1 MGSRAEMIAGSEP
14 RISFLAIKACDLR
27 LVRCTAILFLLAGIV
42 GSGCTKR
49 PAPPPAVNKQPDG
62 TTRMAA
68 RLKRLLAEIDPT
80 EIRYGANDQ
89 RIERIRKQL
98 EKVTEWKPMM
108 SLKFALA
115 TELLGDARNAEVLAC
130 LDKVDQGVKERGM
143 ALNDGSRQAL
153 RMLRV
158 QANMRIGETDN
169 CCSEHNTDSCLIP
182 LQGSAIYRHPE
193 GPRNAIKLLE
203 EQLAE
208 VPDDLT
214 ARWLLNIAHMTLGEY
229 PAGVPAKWLIDPKV
243 FASDYNLK
251 RFNDVAPAV
260 GLDTFGHSGGC
271 VVADFDKDGFLDI
284 VRSDFGFS
292 TQMQYFQNNGDGT
305 FTDRTEAAGLI
316 GEVGG
321 LNMIAGDYDNDGNL
335 DILVLRGGW
344 LGKAG
349 RFPKSLLRN
358 NGDGTFVDVTEEAG
372 LLIAHPTQTAVW
384 FDYDNDGWIDLFVG
398 NETEDLKDPHPC
410 ELFHNNRD
418 GTFTECALSSGV
430 QLADFVKGVAS
441 GDYNN
446 DGRPDLFISQ
456 RRGGCNY
463 LLRNDGPRD
472 PANPNAGWKFT
483 NVSKV
488 AGFAEPMSS
497 FPCWFFDYDN
507 DGWQD
512 IFVCGYAGGVPGVV
526 KDYLGLPGEGERP
539 RLYHNNGDGTFTNV
553 APKIGLNQ
561 TIIGMSGN
569 YGDLD
574 NDGYLDFFIGTGEPS
589 FTGLFPNRMFRN
601 DGGKMFQDVTTA
613 GGFGNLQKGHGV
625 AFADLNND
633 GQQDIYEVLGGA
645 YTGDKYYTALYANPG
660 HENHWVILELEGVKS
675 NRSAL
680 GARIRV
686 IAATPTGERS
696 IYRTV
701 STGGSFGAS
710 PLRQHVGL
718 GNAESI
724 KAIEIYWPTT
734 GTTQRIPGV
743 PMDRLYTIRE
753 DSAAPIPREMR
764 SFDFP
769 DPRRV
774 TLRR

>member
-1 MGSRAEMIAGSEP
+1 
-14 RISFLAIKACDLR
+14 
-27 LVRCTAILFLLAGIV
+27 
-42 GSGCTKR
+42 
-49 PAPPPAVNKQPDG
+49 
-62 TTRMAA
+62 
-68 RLKRLLAEIDPT
+68 
-80 EIRYGANDQ
+80 
-89 RIERIRKQL
+89 
-98 EKVTEWKPMM
+98 
-108 SLKFALA
+108 
-115 TELLGDARNAEVLAC
+115 
-130 LDKVDQGVKERGM
+130 
-143 ALNDGSRQAL
+143 
-153 RMLRV
+153 
-158 QANMRIGETDN
+158 
-169 CCSEHNTDSCLIP
+169 
-182 LQGSAIYRHPE
+182 
-193 GPRNAIKLLE
+193 
-203 EQLAE
+203 
-208 VPDDLT
+208 
-214 ARWLLNIAHMTLGEY
+214 
-229 PAGVPAKWLIDPKV
+229 
-243 FASDYNLK
+243 
-251 RFNDVAPAV
+251 
-260 GLDTFGHSGGC
+260 
-271 VVADFDKDGFLDI
+271 
-284 VRSDFGFS
+284 
-292 TQMQYFQNNGDGT
+292 
-305 FTDRTEAAGLI
+305 
-316 GEVGG
+316 
-321 LNMIAGDYDNDGNL
+321 
-335 DILVLRGGW
+335 
-344 LGKAG
+344 
-349 RFPKSLLRN
+349 
-358 NGDGTFVDVTEEAG
+358 
-372 LLIAHPTQTAVW
+372 
-384 FDYDNDGWIDLFVG
+384 
-398 NETEDLKDPHPC
+398 
-410 ELFHNNRD
+410 
-418 GTFTECALSSGV
+418 
-430 QLADFVKGVAS
+430 
-441 GDYNN
+441 
-446 DGRPDLFISQ
+446 
-456 RRGGCNY
+456 
-463 LLRNDGPRD
+463 
-472 PANPNAGWKFT
+472 
-483 NVSKV
+483 
-488 AGFAEPMSS
+488 
-497 FPCWFFDYDN
+497 
-507 DGWQD
+507 
-512 IFVCGYAGGVPGVV
+512 V